1 MCADG
6 KYRPTPGIEPG
17 QLTHSVDYPIAGV
30 CVYQL
35 RHIDPVI
42 PMLEPIFILHTH
54 TFSQSYYLDIFT
66 CHDLT
71 GSLL

>member
-6 KYRPTPGIEPG
+6 KYRLTPGIEPG

-42 PMLEPIFILHTH
+42 PKLELIFIHHTQI
-54 TFSQSYYLDIFT
+54 FSRFILAKISQVLFCDKQ
-66 CHDLT
+66 
-71 GSLL
+71 